1 MEKFLD
7 NQAEP
12 KHDDMKKR
20 LKFHDEKITFY
31 HQVCISK
38 TCSKKT
44 IQVNCFFHCY
54 GNRQKTAHLVLTTS
68 RRAGSCKEN
77 NIKGILYSLVAGT
90 MLLLSPHS
98 PSTAN
103 WQQVFIHHL
112 FIKQQQAI

>member
-12 KHDDMKKR
+12 THNDMKKR
-20 LKFHDEKITFY
+20 LKLHDEKLTSY

-54 GNRQKTAHLVLTTS
+54 GNRQKMAHLVLTTS
-68 RRAGSCKEN
+68 RRT
-77 NIKGILYSLVAGT
+77 GT
-90 MLLLSPHS
+90 GTILLLSPHS